1 MTSDMAGTGPI
12 ETGAARERW
21 SRDMAAIAGRID
33 PTVARSWARV
43 LEGCPGPGRAE
54 QALLGAS
61 LLTGIDHHV
70 RSLARLWRRRPHLS
84 GEALGLALLT
94 AATAAERVDQHRS
107 SVVATG
113 PEGASTRHKSASRT
127 TGAALEE
134 VIGAARR
141 RLLVVSYAHH
151 PSTPMVEELTAVAE
165 RGVVVDVLLEKKTGA
180 LDAFRAPFARMTDQ
194 VRLWHWPKER
204 RGAKGTAS
212 MHAKVVAADQSLA
225 LVGSANLTGHAL
237 HHNIEVGV
245 LVRDPG
251 QVKRLVGHFRS
262 LMTPDGP
269 LKRA

>member
-1 MTSDMAGTGPI
+1 MTSDATGTGPI

-33 PTVARSWARV
+33 PTVVRRWAGA
-43 LEGCPGPGRAE
+43 LEVCSGPGRAE
-54 QALLGAS
+54 KALLETSAT
-61 LLTGIDHHV
+61 TGIDHHA
-70 RSLARLWRRRPHLS
+70 LALVRLWRRRPHLS
-84 GEALGLALLT
+84 GEALGLALL
-94 AATAAERVDQHRS
+94 AAASVADRSEQRRS

-113 PEGASTRHKSASRT
+113 PEAASTRHKSASRT

-134 VIGAARR
+134 VVRAARR

-151 PSTPMVEELTAVAE
+151 PSTRMVEELTAVAE
-165 RGVVVDVLLEKKTGA
+165 RGVVVDVLLEEKTGA

-251 QVKRLVGHFRS
+251 QVKRLVDHFRS
-262 LMTPDGP
+262 LMTLNGP
-269 LKRA
+269 LERA